1 MFQKGCQSNK
11 DYFAPKSNIIMTTNL
26 PVLIVRFLGPGLVK
40 AIVELVRAPDD
51 NLAGVAE
58 ELPDHGKA
66 KAQGVGLDGA
76 VHQPQL
82 VLGCR
87 VCMI

>member
-1 MFQKGCQSNK
+1 
-11 DYFAPKSNIIMTTNL
+11 MTTNL
-26 PVLIVRFLGPGLVK
+26 PVLIVRLLGPGLVE

-51 NLAGVAE
+51 NLFGVAE
-58 ELPDHGKA
+58 KLPDHVKT

-82 VLGCR
+82 VLGCWI
-87 VCMI
+87 CMRY